1 MVAFLKMNT
10 YRWDLSPMVRP
21 RRRFREKD
29 IKGLDEEKA
38 RVWGDDLDDLSSWI
52 SVLEDDG
59 KGVPILLKQYIR
71 LGGKL
76 LSFNVDQEFGNALDG
91 LILVDLTQTE
101 DRVLAKY
108 MGKRG
113 FEKFK
118 DFHSRRLSR
127 PGESGSTRSSVG
139 K

>member
-1 MVAFLKMNT
+1 MVAFLKMNN
-10 YRWDLSPMVRP
+10 YRWDLSGMVKP
-21 RRRFREKD
+21 RRRFREKN
-29 IKGLDEEKA
+29 IKGLNEEKA
-38 RVWGDDLDDLSSWI
+38 RVWGDDLEDLSSWI
-52 SVLEDDG
+52 SGLEDDG

-76 LSFNVDQEFGNALDG
+76 LSFNVDQAFGHALDG

-101 DRVLAKY
+101 DRALRKY

-113 FEKFK
+113 FERFK
-118 DFHSRRLSR
+118 DFHSGRLST
-127 PGESGSTRSSVG
+127 SGASGLTRTSVV